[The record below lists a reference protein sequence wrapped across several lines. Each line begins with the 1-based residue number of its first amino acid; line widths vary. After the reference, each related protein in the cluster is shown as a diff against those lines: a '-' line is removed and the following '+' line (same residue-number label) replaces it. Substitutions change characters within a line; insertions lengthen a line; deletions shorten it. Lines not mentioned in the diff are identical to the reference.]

1 MEAVILKQEERID
14 RLTIEV
20 SKAND
25 AIKKKNELIRK
36 NENYSMNLINIINQL
51 KNELNNNRNLKL
63 RNEKNQ
69 LNLKISD
76 LQTRLEKNR
85 KVILNL
91 ETKNKN
97 LEDGLHQ
104 MNINYAELKKEYNL
118 LKNNNLIQ
126 NKNNFKSVDFSNQIL
141 TLPNINNNNLD
152 NNSLYYDIKQIIKE
166 NKKNENNLFSNN
178 NNIDKLLI
186 KTDESINFED
196 LNGKKFYNNFNKN
209 ILETDEFLLSEDA
222 LPKILPTNR
231 NNNNT
236 FSLKNYSH
244 TDLIQSKRNMNQI
257 NEMMT
262 EILEEF
268 NK

>member
-1 MEAVILKQEERID
+1 
-14 RLTIEV
+14 
-20 SKAND
+20 
-25 AIKKKNELIRK
+25 
-36 NENYSMNLINIINQL
+36 
-51 KNELNNNRNLKL
+51 
-63 RNEKNQ
+63 
-69 LNLKISD
+69 
-76 LQTRLEKNR
+76 
-85 KVILNL
+85 
-91 ETKNKN
+91 
-97 LEDGLHQ
+97 

-152 NNSLYYDIKQIIKE
+152 NNYIYYDIKQIIKE